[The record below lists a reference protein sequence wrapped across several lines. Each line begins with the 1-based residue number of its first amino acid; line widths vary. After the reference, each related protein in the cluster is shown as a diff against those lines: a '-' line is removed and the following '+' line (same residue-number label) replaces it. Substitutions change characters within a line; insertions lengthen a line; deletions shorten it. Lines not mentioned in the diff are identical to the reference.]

1 MAQRLRVGH
10 NVVLFSLLPR
20 IVAHL
25 LGRRLN
31 GNERLQGVIEAL
43 PRFEIEDLR
52 QRPGWMIS
60 LLLSMLDDP
69 GSPLHTL
76 IDSIDVDEPRAFD
89 LS

>member
-1 MAQRLRVGH
+1 MDETRSTVSPIAQRLRVGH

-31 GNERLQGVIEAL
+31 NDERLQGVIEAL

-52 QRPGWMIS
+52 QRPG
-60 LLLSMLDDP
+60 LDDQLTP
-69 GSPLHTL
+69 
-76 IDSIDVDEPRAFD
+76 VDARRPWKSSAHAYRLD
-89 LS
+89 